1 MKEFAFQERFTKEFE
16 ITKLSQ
22 QEIARRCDI
31 DPSCI
36 TQYKQG
42 KTFPSIKI
50 LFKLCQ
56 VLEISADY
64 LLGLS
69 DR

>member
-1 MKEFAFQERFTKEFE
+1 MKEFAFQDRFTKELK

-22 QEIARRCDI
+22 QEIAPRWDI
-31 DPSCI
+31 APSCI
-36 TQYKQG
+36 PQYKQG

>member
-1 MKEFAFQERFTKEFE
+1 MKEFAFQERFSKELE

-22 QEIARRCDI
+22 REIARQCGI

-36 TQYKQG
+36 TQYKRG
-42 KTFPSIKI
+42 KNFPTIKI
-50 LFKLCQ
+50 LFKLCE
-56 VLEISADY
+56 VLDVSSDY
-64 LLGLS
+64 LLGLT